1 MVLGITG
8 GIATG
13 KSRVAELFAE
23 CGATVISAD
32 ELAREVVAPGGDV
45 LKALAD
51 RFGAGI
57 LLPDGYLDRTAL
69 AAIIFAD
76 PAARSDL
83 NRIIHPAIAELAEVR
98 LQKFRDEGVD
108 LIVYEAPLL
117 FEADA
122 VSRVDKVLVVT
133 ADNETQLQRLMARD
147 QIDQAAA
154 QARVAAQMPLAEKVA
169 RADYVIDNSGSV
181 EQTAATVRTLYR
193 QLADF
198 SGT

>member
-98 LQKFRDEGVD
+98 LQKFRAEGVD

-133 ADNETQLQRLMARD
+133 ADNETQFQRLMARD